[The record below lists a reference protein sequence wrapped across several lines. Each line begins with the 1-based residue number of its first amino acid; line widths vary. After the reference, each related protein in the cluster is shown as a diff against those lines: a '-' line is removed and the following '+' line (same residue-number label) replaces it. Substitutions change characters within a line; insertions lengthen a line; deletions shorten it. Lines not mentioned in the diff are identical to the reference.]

1 MLKNLK
7 SAVIIQGME
16 NFEEKHIIISRED
29 LRDGADFICEF
40 SEGLKKYPA
49 RLATS
54 SDETKCA
61 RAIRNRLHDE
71 TDAKTRLEAFGM
83 HKIMGKSALP
93 FFGVW
98 YAVCYVLYFVSFVDN
113 HLAGMLLALTA
124 LLLLIA
130 GGVLFGFVYLGNPFA
145 NKPWFKRVSYNVVS
159 ERCKSE
165 KDVKRTIVV
174 CASHSAEPG
183 SPVRDFEMFRKIALV
198 IAPASVFIFVL
209 FCILKMAIGISGH
222 NAAVK
227 ISAFTIFPF
236 ISGIFGIG
244 SMFLAYS
251 PKEKFARVPNG
262 VSTAVAM
269 ATFAYFAEQPE
280 LMPDDVKIVYA
291 SFGGENAGHQGSQAF
306 VKAHPE
312 FAGAHVLCI
321 GDING
326 SAFRVVER
334 DSLRNITYS
343 QDMVSFAHASAIEQ
357 GISLATLEHGGV
369 FGKIS
374 SMHGFLS
381 NAFARNSTKSATII
395 AKGNTSNQKLS
406 RKDVE
411 DVLALSVGIVA
422 KLMALPCK
430 EEERVE
436 QVAPSAEIEI
446 KNIESK

>member
-1 MLKNLK
+1 
-7 SAVIIQGME
+7 ME
-16 NFEEKHIIISRED
+16 NFEEKHGILSRED
-29 LRDGADFICEF
+29 LSDGADFVCEF
-40 SEGLKKYPA
+40 SEELKKYPA
-49 RLATS
+49 RLAAS
-54 SDETKCA
+54 QDETKCA

-124 LLLLIA
+124 LVLLIA

-183 SPVRDFEMFRKIALV
+183 SPVRDFEMFRKIALI

-209 FCILKMAIGISGH
+209 FCILKMVIGISGH

-312 FAGAHVLCI
+312 FAGAQVLCI

-326 SAFRVVER
+326 SQFRVVEK

-343 QDMVSFAHASAIEQ
+343 QDIVACVHASAIEQ
-357 GISLATLEHGGV
+357 GITLSTLE
-369 FGKIS
+369 S
-374 SMHGFLS
+374 SNIFSRITCLHGFLS
-381 NAFARNSTKSATII
+381 NAFAKNSTNSATII
-395 AKGNTSNQKLS
+395 AREGLKNQKPS
-406 RKDVE
+406 RKDIE
-411 DVLALSVGIVA
+411 DMFSLSVGTVA
-422 KLMALPCK
+422 RLMAQPVK
-430 EEERVE
+430 EDVSVE
-436 QVAPSAEIEI
+436 QVAPSAEMEI
-446 KNIESK
+446 KDIESK